1 MPDPAFDHLIVGGG
15 SAGCVLAARLSE
27 DPRRRVLLIE
37 AGRDIDPAAVP
48 AIISSRYPG
57 RAYFDSGHVWSF
69 AANTGGAGRNTARPT
84 VPYTQARLLGGGS
97 SINGLG
103 ANRGAPADYDEW
115 EAAGAAG
122 WGWRAVVPYVRKLER
137 DREIAGELH
146 GTDGPITVRRLPEV
160 AWGGF
165 ARAALA
171 ALVRRSVARR
181 HDQNGVWQD
190 GVFPSA
196 LALDEHWNRVSAAT
210 GYLSA
215 AVRARPNLRLRTD
228 TQVRRLVLDGRRV
241 VGVSLAG
248 AGGEET
254 VTAREVIVS
263 AGALNTPILLLR
275 SGIGP
280 WDALRSVG
288 VAPVVDRAGVGANL
302 MEHPATGVVGYL
314 SRDARLPA
322 ADYHIPA
329 LWRFS
334 SGLAGCPPGDMH
346 VGISGRAVWH
356 AVGRRTALLSCWVN
370 KSYSRGAV
378 SLSGPSPADPP
389 RIDFR
394 MLSDERDRLRL
405 ADGFRRI
412 AALMAEPELAAVVRN
427 PLPLRSGARARR
439 YAMPSAYNAALTGL
453 AGVAIDLAG
462 PFAAALHERLLA
474 PGVTLA
480 ALLADPRAL
489 ERFLDD
495 GVSGVWHA
503 SGTCRIGGANDPG
516 AVCDP
521 TGRVYGVDGLRICDA
536 SVFPTIPCANTN
548 VPVLMVAE
556 RMADL
561 IRGEA

>member
-1 MPDPAFDHLIVGGG
+1 MINPWDHVIVGGG

-27 DPRRRVLLIE
+27 DPHRRVLLVE

-57 RAYFDSGHVWSF
+57 RAYFDSGHVWTF

-122 WGWRAVVPYVRKLER
+122 WNWRAALPYFRKLER
-137 DREIAGELH
+137 DLELAGELH
-146 GTDGPITVRRLPEV
+146 GSDGPITVRRLPEA

-165 ARAALA
+165 ARAAVA
-171 ALVRRSVARR
+171 ALTRRGVAWRE
-181 HDQNGVWQD
+181 DQNGAWQD
-190 GVFPSA
+190 GAFATA
-196 LALDEHWNRVSAAT
+196 LALDERWNRVSAAT
-210 GYLSA
+210 AYLTA
-215 AVRARPNLRLRTD
+215 AVRARPNLHLRTD
-228 TQVRRLVLDGRRV
+228 TMTRRLVLDGRRV
-241 VGVSLAG
+241 AGVTLAG

-254 VTAREVIVS
+254 IAAREVIVS
-263 AGALNTPILLLR
+263 AGALNTPLLLLR

-280 WDALRSVG
+280 ADGLRAVG
-288 VAPVVDRAGVGANL
+288 VAPLIDRGGVGANL
-302 MEHPATGVVGYL
+302 MEHPCAGVVGYL
-314 SRDARLPA
+314 PRGARVPP

-329 LWRFS
+329 LWRYS
-334 SGLAGCPPGDMH
+334 SGLDGCPPGDMH
-346 VGISGRAVWH
+346 VAVSGRAVWH
-356 AVGRRTALLSCWVN
+356 AVGRRTGLLSCWVN

-378 SLSGPSPADPP
+378 SLSGPSLGDPP

-405 ADGFRRI
+405 ADGFRRV
-412 AALMAEPELAAVVRN
+412 AALMAAPELAAVVRN
-427 PLPLRSGARARR
+427 PQPLRIADRVRRFGAPNPR
-439 YAMPSAYNAALTGL
+439 NALLTGI
-453 AGVAIDLAG
+453 AGLAIDLAG
-462 PFAAALHERLLA
+462 PFAAALHERVLA

-480 ALLADPRAL
+480 ALLSDARAL

-495 GVSGVWHA
+495 GVTGVWHA
-503 SGTCRIGGANDPG
+503 SGTCRMGRADDPG

-521 TGRVYGVDGLRICDA
+521 AGRVHGIDGLRVCDA
-536 SVFPTIPCANTN
+536 SLFPTIPCANTN

-556 RMADL
+556 RISDL
-561 IRGEA
+561 IRSGA